1 VAGLAGKDAVT
12 RAMIHAVATCD
23 TKGEELA
30 YLADRIRRAGGRVRT
45 VDVGTRAPP
54 TVPVDVSREQV
65 LAALSGLP
73 PEDAA
78 GGSAVGGSALG
89 DAARLI
95 AGLDRGVAV
104 ARMAEAL
111 AAFLAAE
118 HRAGRVTAVIGLGGS
133 GGTAI
138 LAPAFRGLPLGVPK
152 IVVSTL
158 AGGPT
163 GAYVDVSDL
172 VMLPSVVDVAGLNAV
187 SRRVLANAA
196 GAVVG
201 MTAHGAA
208 TVAPRDSRAAVA
220 LTMFGVTTPCVTAV
234 RGPLE
239 AEGFDCLV
247 FHATGTGGRAMES
260 LVAEGLVAGVLD
272 LTTTEAA
279 DEVAGGIFPAGPDRF
294 RTIAR
299 AGLPCVASVG
309 AMDMVNFGP
318 PESGPE
324 RYRGRLLHAHNPQ
337 ITLMRTTPEENVRCA
352 RLLAERLAAAVGPL
366 EILLPL
372 RGVSAL
378 DREGAVFH
386 DPEADAA
393 LFAEIGRLLPDTA
406 TRKVRR
412 IDAHVNDPA
421 FAREVLAAFARTRKA
436 AGVP

>member
-1 VAGLAGKDAVT
+1 M

-23 TKGEELA
+23 TKGEGLA
-30 YLADRIRRAGGRVRT
+30 YLADRIRRAGGTVRT
-45 VDVGTRAPP
+45 VDVGTQGPP
-54 TVPVDVSREQV
+54 TVAVDVSREQV
-65 LAALSGLP
+65 LAAVAVP
-73 PEDAA
+73 PPGDAA
-78 GGSAVGGSALG
+78 GGSAVGGSAVGGSAVGGSAVGGSAFCGSALG
-89 DAARLI
+89 DVARLI

-118 HRAGRVTAVIGLGGS
+118 HRAGRVAAAIGLGGS

-172 VMLPSVVDVAGLNAV
+172 VMLPSIVDAAGLNSV

-208 TVAPRDSRAAVA
+208 TLRPCDSRAAVA
-220 LTMFGVTTPCVTAV
+220 MTMFGVTTPCVTAV

-247 FHATGTGGRAMES
+247 FHATGTGGRALES
-260 LVAEGLVAGVLD
+260 LVAAGLVAAVLD

-279 DEVAGGIFPAGPDRF
+279 DAVAGGIFPAGPDRF

-299 AGLPCVASVG
+299 AGLPCVTSVG

-318 PESGPE
+318 PESVPE
-324 RYRGRLLHAHNPQ
+324 RYRCRLLHAHNPQ

-352 RLLAERLAAAVGPL
+352 RLLAERLGAATGPL
-366 EILLPL
+366 VARPT
-372 RGVSAL
+372 RSCCATTSCAGSSTWGSPAS
-378 DREGAVFH
+378 RTSPRWASS
-386 DPEADAA
+386 
-393 LFAEIGRLLPDTA
+393 TA
-406 TRKVRR
+406 CS
-412 IDAHVNDPA
+412 
-421 FAREVLAAFARTRKA
+421 ARTWRRPA
-436 AGVP
+436 WAIESRWSAWRPRGSSAC